1 MHRSGIILLVAAAA
15 IIFLPTQRGIAQFDG
30 FGPTAAPGSSS
41 ATTQLNYG
49 PPGPYLFP
57 PPADCNTSGPIFI
70 QPSGPMIGPSPPL
83 EVVPLVPVPGCD
95 SPRPASLPGP
105 IFTAPPPGAAPAI
118 APPPANPLSGI
129 APGGMVSPQF
139 GLPPGPDAVPGLA
152 NPILVPVVD
161 DQLAWDEIADV
172 VSDYFTI
179 AREQQARRSGEV
191 WTEGRIDTAYQSGA
205 TWLEPHRD
213 DSVGSFN
220 RWESTFQTIRRI
232 ATVRVIP
239 DGGGYLVEVIVNKE
253 LEDMPRP
260 EHATAGA
267 ATFRTDG
274 SLPSQRAD
282 TVSRT
287 LSSPRWIPLGRD
299 PALEARMLADIHAR
313 LSGVTTAGAPT
324 VFGP

>member
-1 MHRSGIILLVAAAA
+1 MNRSGIILVLLAIAIVFAPSRHVIAQLDETAVPAAADSSEV
-15 IIFLPTQRGIAQFDG
+15 TNQSDYGTS
-30 FGPTAAPGSSS
+30 GP
-41 ATTQLNYG
+41 N
-49 PPGPYLFP
+49 LFP
-57 PPADCNTSGPIFI
+57 PPAANCSTSGPVFI

-83 EVVPLVPVPGCD
+83 EVVPLVPVPDCN
-95 SPRPASLPGP
+95 SPRPAPLPGP
-105 IFTAPPPGAAPAI
+105 IFTAPPTGAAPALA
-118 APPPANPLSGI
+118 APEASPLSGI

-139 GLPPGPDAVPGLA
+139 GLPLGTDALPGLA

-161 DQLAWDEIADV
+161 DELAWEQIADV

-191 WTEGRIDTAYQSGA
+191 WTEGRIETAYQGGA
-205 TWLEPHRD
+205 TWLEPHRH

-239 DGGGYLVEVIVNKE
+239 DPGGYLVEVVVQKE
-253 LEDMPRP
+253 LEDLPRP

-267 ATFRTDG
+267 ATFLTDNAI
-274 SLPSQRAD
+274 PSQRVAA
-282 TVSRT
+282 VSHT
-287 LSSPRWIPLGRD
+287 FSSPRWLPVGRD

-313 LSGVTTAGAPT
+313 LAGVTS
-324 VFGP
+324 GPLSSIVP